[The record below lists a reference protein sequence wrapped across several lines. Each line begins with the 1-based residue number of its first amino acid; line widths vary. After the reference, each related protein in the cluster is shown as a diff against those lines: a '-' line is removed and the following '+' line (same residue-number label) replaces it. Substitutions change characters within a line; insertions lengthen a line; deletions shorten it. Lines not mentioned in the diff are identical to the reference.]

1 MAMKKK
7 ADVGGIIEIK
17 PPNFL
22 IAEFEIIGTAPFVAN
37 KFAEEAKQ
45 QMRDAM
51 ALGGKAKARKKAEER
66 PPKDF
71 QKDYEGSMHKA
82 KDADWYGIPATAFK
96 AAIVRACSH
105 VGIEMTRAK
114 QCLFLVQDGFGEDG
128 TTPLMRITHGKPEY
142 FEAYV
147 NNANGSPDIR
157 ARGSWPPGW
166 RCTLRIK
173 YDADSFTPSTIANLI
188 VRAGISIGVGAGRPF
203 SSHSCGMGWGTF
215 ELYDKEEAEAAE

>member
-1 MAMKKK
+1 
-7 ADVGGIIEIK
+7 
-17 PPNFL
+17 
-22 IAEFEIIGTAPFVAN
+22 
-37 KFAEEAKQ
+37 
-45 QMRDAM
+45 
-51 ALGGKAKARKKAEER
+51 
-66 PPKDF
+66 
-71 QKDYEGSMHKA
+71 
-82 KDADWYGIPATAFK
+82 
-96 AAIVRACSH
+96 
-105 VGIEMTRAK
+105 
-114 QCLFLVQDGFGEDG
+114 
-128 TTPLMRITHGKPEY
+128 
-142 FEAYV
+142 V